1 MGRLSDRMLRADV
14 FSDGRLLRVSP
25 EARLLAIAL
34 EALAES
40 TGMVRMDVDE
50 IRSAAGFFL
59 ADADAAVPS
68 REDVQRWCDE
78 LLDARWALE
87 FSPGGMRLLYLQGFG
102 RRQTGLNVCVGAE
115 TINGVPKPHL
125 PMPECVSLHPREET
139 VKGSGTVQVR
149 KYLPRHCDSDHTNCP
164 CESYPKGSP
173 TRTPTQGE
181 ALPNGSPTLAEA
193 LVKGDKNQ
201 SELSQCD
208 LNESDAKECE
218 SIGGEAGE
226 PAPRLADALARLCE
240 RYPALSRSAL
250 SRRLFELSLQYG
262 DPATI
267 DAVERTLAHDP
278 KSPLRYL
285 ETVLSNSGG
294 AGRP

>member
-14 FSDGRLLRVSP
+14 FSDGRLLRISP
-25 EARLLAIAL
+25 GARLLAIAL

-50 IRSAAGFFL
+50 IRSACGFFL
-59 ADADAAVPS
+59 ADVEGAVPS
-68 REDVQRWCDE
+68 REDVQRWCEE

-87 FSPGGMRLLYLQGFG
+87 FSAGGMRLLYLQGFG
-102 RRQTGLNVCVGAE
+102 RRQTGLNVCIGAE
-115 TINGVPKPHL
+115 SVNGGPKPHL
-125 PMPECVSLHPREET
+125 PMPACVSLHPRAET
-139 VKGSGTVQVR
+139 LKGTDTVQVR
-149 KYLPRHCDSDHTNCP
+149 KYLPRHCDLDHASCP

-173 TRTPTQGE
+173 TRTPTLGE
-181 ALPNGSPTLAEA
+181 PLPKGSATLAEA
-193 LVKGDKNQ
+193 LPKGDKNQ

-208 LNESDAKECE
+208 LNESDSKECE

-226 PAPRLADALARLCE
+226 PPAPRLADALARLCE
-240 RYPALSRSAL
+240 RYPTLSRSAL
-250 SRRLFELSLQYG
+250 SPRLFELSLKHG

-285 ETVLSNSGG
+285 EAVLSNGG
-294 AGRP
+294 

>member
-50 IRSAAGFFL
+50 VRSMCGFFL
-59 ADADAAVPS
+59 ADAQGAVPS
-68 REDVQRWCDE
+68 REDVRRWCDE
-78 LLDARWALE
+78 LLDARWAIE
-87 FSPGGMRLLYLQGFG
+87 FSAGGMRLLYIQGFG
-102 RRQTGLNVCVGAE
+102 KRQTGLNVCVGAE
-115 TINGVPKPHL
+115 SVNGGPKPHL
-125 PMPECVSLHPREET
+125 PMPACVSLHAREET
-139 VKGSGTVQVR
+139 VKGTSTIQVR
-149 KYLPRHCDSDHTNCP
+149 KYLPRHCDLDHTNCP
-164 CESYPKGSP
+164 CEWY
-173 TRTPTQGE
+173 
-181 ALPNGSPTLAEA
+181 PNGSPTLAEA
-193 LVKGDKNQ
+193 LPKGDKNQ

-208 LNESDAKECE
+208 LNERDAKECE

-226 PAPRLADALARLCE
+226 PPARLVDALDCLCE

-250 SRRLFELSLQYG
+250 SRRLFELSVQYG
-262 DPATI
+262 DPATVG
-267 DAVERTLAHDP
+267 AVQSTLSHDP

-285 ETVLSNSGG
+285 EAVLSNRK
-294 AGRP
+294 AAPTP